1 MKSRILGFATV
12 VVAWAGLL
20 TPGSAIAEELFLR
33 LHAPLDEPRGF
44 CLDIPG
50 HRAGVR
56 LERPLHAHTCKHHMW
71 HRDGIFDTAAFERG
85 ALHMPEYDLCVDAAS
100 SEAGAIRPVEGMQ
113 RLATADLAPRC
124 VRRGRVGRRAGA
136 LPHRRSR
143 PEPLRRRRS
152 HHQDGP
158 TDALRS
164 RKRRAAEMGVLQAGR
179 VSTGAPRRACASTWM
194 LPRRRDRSRCRQW
207 LQDRSAWC
215 GSGDRLIPG
224 NAEIQQGPAMP
235 GRTIRRNSGAKR

>member
-100 SEAGAIRPVEGMQ
+100 SEAGAIVRLKECNASQLQTWHRAASGEVVSGGAPELCLTVGPGPSRP
-113 RLATADLAPRC
+113 
-124 VRRGRVGRRAGA
+124 AGA
-136 LPHRRSR
+136 DHIIRTVRLMPCA
-143 PEPLRRRRS
+143 PES
-152 HHQDGP
+152 
-158 TDALRS
+158 
-164 RKRRAAEMGVLQAGR
+164 AE
-179 VSTGAPRRACASTWM
+179 
-194 LPRRRDRSRCRQW
+194 RQRW
-207 LQDRSAWC
+207 AFSKPDW
-215 GSGDRLIPG
+215 
-224 NAEIQQGPAMP
+224 
-235 GRTIRRNSGAKR
+235 

>member
-33 LHAPLDEPRGF
+33 LQAPLDEPKGF

-85 ALHMPEYDLCVDAAS
+85 ALHMPEYDLCVEAAS
-100 SEAGAIRPVEGMQ
+100 SEPDATVRLKECNASQLQNWQRAASGEFVSGA
-113 RLATADLAPRC
+113 APKLC
-124 VRRGRVGRRAGA
+124 LTVGPG
-136 LPHRRSR
+136 
-143 PEPLRRRRS
+143 PEPPRRRRS
-152 HHQDGP
+152 HHQDRP

-164 RKRRAAEMGVLQAGR
+164 QERRAAEMGVLEAGL
-179 VSTGAPRRACASTWM
+179 VSTEDRTPIRAPFPAGYHG
-194 LPRRRDRSRCRQW
+194 PRLRDARPGKFPKVQSH
-207 LQDRSAWC
+207 LESA
-215 GSGDRLIPG
+215 
-224 NAEIQQGPAMP
+224 
-235 GRTIRRNSGAKR
+235 